1 MSSGIAVLGSGP
13 AGVAC
18 AHALLAA
25 GADVTLFDGG
35 AHATEEVVDR
45 YVELGK
51 QEPDAWDPELVDA
64 LRHEFAPSLDDIPLK
79 PVLGSLHAYA
89 PDHPARPD
97 PATGVLAM
105 PSMARGGLSTVWG
118 AAVAPYSDR
127 DLGEWPIGERELAEH
142 YRAVLEFMPLAGER
156 DALERIMPLYTDK
169 LGTMSATTQARALM
183 DDLRAGAAGL
193 QRRGIIAGRSRLALQ
208 TTDNHGP
215 GGRCRNA
222 GVCLHGCPYGAI
234 YRTDLEAVRLTA
246 NPRFAY
252 RPGEMVERLDEAG
265 EQVTLQV
272 REPSGAV
279 RRERFERAF
288 VATGPLVSTQLALM
302 SLDAYDRDIEMQDS
316 PYFSAPMLRLPGAP
330 VSTQDSGVTLSQAF
344 VEIDNPEV
352 SPNMVHIQVYGYS
365 DLVLRE
371 VAGRLRVPTGVLER
385 RGQPL
390 LSRLMLAQACMH
402 SNSSDPVGVRLQRD
416 GTLAFALPPDDAR
429 PRAQARAAGRLL
441 VRAAKDLRTLL
452 LLPLLKVW
460 EPGRSN
466 HLGGSFP
473 MARRPRGVQSDVL
486 GRPGGME
493 RIHLVDASVLPTIPG
508 PTVTFSVMANAHRI
522 GHEALS

>member
-1 MSSGIAVLGSGP
+1 VSGGIAVLGSGP

-25 GADVTLFDGG
+25 GARVTLFDGG
-35 AHATEEVVDR
+35 AHATEAVVDR
-45 YVELGK
+45 YAELGE
-51 QEPDAWDPELVDA
+51 QEPEDWDPSLVDA

-89 PDHPARPD
+89 QDHPARPD
-97 PATGVLAM
+97 PASGVLAM

-169 LGTMSATTQARALM
+169 LGVMPATTQVRSLV

-193 QRRGIIAGRSRLALQ
+193 QRRGIVAGRSRLALQ

-215 GGRCRNA
+215 GSRCRNA

-234 YRTDLEAVRLTA
+234 YRTDLEVLRLAT

-252 RPGEMVERLDEAG
+252 RPGELVERLDEAG
-265 EQVTLQV
+265 EQVTLQL
-272 REPSGAV
+272 REPGGAV
-279 RRERFERAF
+279 RRERYERAF
-288 VATGPLVSTQLALM
+288 VATGPLVSTRLALM

-330 VSTQDSGVTLSQAF
+330 VSTQASGVTLAQAF
-344 VEIDNPEV
+344 VEIDNPAV
-352 SPNMVHIQVYGYS
+352 SANTVHIQVYGYS

-371 VAGRLRVPTGVLER
+371 VAGRLRMPPAILER

-390 LSRLMLAQACMH
+390 LGRLLLAQACMH
-402 SNSSDPVGVRLQRD
+402 SNSSDPVRVRLQRD
-416 GTLAFALPPDDAR
+416 ETLAFALPADSEQ
-429 PRAQARAAGRLL
+429 PRIQARAAAHLL
-441 VRAAKDLRTLL
+441 VRAFKDLRTVL

-473 MARRPRGVQSDVL
+473 MARRPRGVQSDIL
-486 GRPGGME
+486 GRPGGLE
-493 RIHLVDASVLPTIPG
+493 RVHLVDASVLPTIPG

-522 GHEALS
+522 GHEALT